1 METAPLSTKAQT
13 LNGATARQP
22 EVEMQLQLEE
32 IEATLLAAVI
42 TKLRV
47 ERLIDGGNEGEQGLF
62 GIGVAG
68 EPGGMEPQVV
78 EYTGELLSQEIT
90 RYNQRAAR
98 TNGLL
103 LPNPKI
109 SQRRMFDRLFRMG
122 KLQALLDDQAVEEIE
137 VNAPD
142 RVFVILAGRGK
153 KLTNV
158 RFRDDEEVLALVKR
172 MAASGG
178 RHVDEASPL
187 LDLQLPG
194 GERLNVVIPPIARHV
209 TVTIRKHNPTINSL
223 EELVE
228 RGTLSR
234 PAATFL
240 AACVAAHLNLLVCGG
255 TGTGKTSML
264 NCLGSKIDRQERVV
278 VIEEIAELQ
287 IERVVTDTVALQ
299 TRPANI
305 EGQGEIA
312 LWSLIKNS
320 LRMRPTWIV
329 VGEVRG
335 TEALEMLLAIT
346 SGHAGMC
353 TLHADDPFAALDR
366 LATLAGMSR
375 ESPDEGRLTSLIARA
390 IKIVVH
396 LRHDLI
402 TGQRVVSSILEVTG
416 REEGKV
422 LGNEIFHLKEA
433 ETGQPKLVWTGTMP
447 RCLPQLEAV
456 GLDWEKQIAD
466 QKEDT
471 YYGETIS
478 EEAGLAAPVL
488 PRINSGGVRNGSRK
502 TVSAGIGRGRGIG

>member
-1 METAPLSTKAQT
+1 MAMGTTSISSEAKNTPDSEREFEMQS
-13 LNGATARQP
+13 QIE
-22 EVEMQLQLEE
+22 EVEG
-32 IEATLLAAVI
+32 TLLAAVI
-42 TKLRV
+42 TKLRI
-47 ERLIDGGNEGEQGLF
+47 ERLIESGNEQDQGLF
-62 GIGVAG
+62 GVELVNAADGLNSEVA
-68 EPGGMEPQVV
+68 Q
-78 EYTGELLSQEIT
+78 YTRELLGQEIT

-98 TNGLL
+98 TNGLV
-103 LPNPKI
+103 LPNPKT

-122 KLQALLDDQAVEEIE
+122 KLQPLLDDPAVEEIE

-142 RVFVILAGRGK
+142 KVFVILAHKGK
-153 KLTNV
+153 KLTNL

-172 MAASGG
+172 MAASAG
-178 RHVDEASPL
+178 RHIDEASPL

-194 GERLNVVIPPIARHV
+194 GERLNIVIPPIARHV

-234 PAATFL
+234 PAAIFL
-240 AACVAAHLNLLVCGG
+240 AACVAAHQNVLVCGG

-287 IERVVTDTVALQ
+287 IERVVSDTVALQ

-312 LWSLIKNS
+312 LWALIKNS
-320 LRMRPTWIV
+320 LRMRPTWLI

-353 TLHADDPFAALDR
+353 TLHADDPYSALDR
-366 LATLAGMSR
+366 LATLAGMSK
-375 ESPDEGRLTSLIARA
+375 ESPDEGRLTSLIAKA
-390 IKIVVH
+390 IKIIVH
-396 LRHDLI
+396 LRHDLT
-402 TGQRVVSSILEVTG
+402 TGKRLVSSVLEVTG

-422 LGNEIFHLKEA
+422 LGNEIFYLKEN
-433 ETGQPKLVWTGTMP
+433 ENGLPQLTWTGTMP
-447 RCLPQLEAV
+447 RCLAQLEAV
-456 GLDWEKQIAD
+456 GLNWENQVAA
-466 QKEDT
+466 QQVVST
-471 YYGETIS
+471 TGETLSPQGIAS
-478 EEAGLAAPVL
+478 VALEVG
-488 PRINSGGVRNGSRK
+488 SGSSRKGNRK
-502 TVSAGIGRGRGIG
+502 TVSAGGGR

>member
-1 METAPLSTKAQT
+1 MA
-13 LNGATARQP
+13 NGTTSMGKE
-22 EVEMQLQLEE
+22 EVRNTTTVGSQDFEMQLQIEE

-47 ERLIDGGNEGEQGLF
+47 ERLIETGNEQDQGLF
-62 GIGVAG
+62 GVALLG
-68 EPGGMEPQVV
+68 APGGISPEVAS
-78 EYTGELLSQEIT
+78 YTGELLFQEIA

-103 LPNPKI
+103 LPNSKV

-122 KLQALLDDQAVEEIE
+122 RLQTLLDDPAVEEIE
-137 VNAPD
+137 VNAPNK
-142 RVFVILAGRGK
+142 VFVILAGKGK
-153 KLTNV
+153 KLTNL

-172 MAASGG
+172 MAASAG

-209 TVTIRKHNPTINSL
+209 TVTIRKHNETINSL

-228 RGTLSR
+228 RGTLTR

-240 AACVAAHLNLLVCGG
+240 SACVAAHLNLLVCGG

-264 NCLGSKIDRQERVV
+264 NCLGSKIERQERVV

-353 TLHADDPFAALDR
+353 TLHADDPYSALDR
-366 LATLAGMSR
+366 LATLAGMSK
-375 ESPDEGRLTSLIARA
+375 ESPDEQRLTSLIAKA
-390 IKIVVH
+390 MKIVVH
-396 LRHDLI
+396 LRYDLM
-402 TGQRVVSSILEVTG
+402 TGKRVVSSIMEVTG

-422 LGNEIFHLKEA
+422 LGNELFHLKER
-433 ETGQPKLVWTGTMP
+433 ENGLPQLVWTGTMP

-456 GLDWEKQIAD
+456 GLNWEAQVVTEELAD
-466 QKEDT
+466 GPPERGAHKNGT
-471 YYGETIS
+471 
-478 EEAGLAAPVL
+478 PVTL
-488 PRINSGGVRNGSRK
+488 ELGTNGVRTRSKRVATTAPGGTR
-502 TVSAGIGRGRGIG
+502 

>member
-1 METAPLSTKAQT
+1 MATKT
-13 LNGATARQP
+13 VMNNSATSPAEKSSFGIAVAGTERNRDYELQ
-22 EVEMQLQLEE
+22 MQLEE

-47 ERLIDGGNEGEQGLF
+47 ERLIETDNEQDQGFF
-62 GIGVAG
+62 GVGILGT
-68 EPGGMEPQVV
+68 PGGVSPEIAR
-78 EYTGELLSQEIT
+78 YTGELLAEEIS
-90 RYNQRAAR
+90 RYNHRAAR
-98 TNGLL
+98 TNGLI
-103 LPNPKI
+103 LPQPKI

-122 KLQALLDDQAVEEIE
+122 KLQALLDDPAVEEIE

-142 RVFVILAGRGK
+142 RVFVILAGKGK
-153 KLTNV
+153 KLTNL

-209 TVTIRKHNPTINSL
+209 TVTIRKHNETINSL
-223 EELVE
+223 DELVG
-228 RGTLSR
+228 RGTLTRS
-234 PAATFL
+234 AAIFL
-240 AACVAAHLNLLVCGG
+240 SACVATHLNTLVCGG

-264 NCLGSKIDRQERVV
+264 NCLGSKIDRHERVV

-287 IERVVTDTVALQ
+287 IDRVVTDTVALQ

-312 LWSLIKNS
+312 LWTLIKNS
-320 LRMRPTWIV
+320 LRMRPTWLVI
-329 VGEVRG
+329 GEVRG

-353 TLHADDPFAALDR
+353 TLHADDPYSALDR
-366 LATLAGMSR
+366 LATLAGMSK
-375 ESPDEGRLTSLIARA
+375 ESPDEQRLTALIGKA

-396 LRHDLI
+396 LKHDLT
-402 TGQRVVSSILEVTG
+402 TGRRLVSSIMEVTG

-422 LGNEIFHLKEA
+422 LGNEIFSLREDA
-433 ETGQPKLVWTGTMP
+433 DNLPQLTWTGTMP
-447 RCLPQLEAV
+447 RCLAQLEAV
-456 GLDWEKQIAD
+456 GLNWERQIAA
-466 QKEDT
+466 
-471 YYGETIS
+471 
-478 EEAGLAAPVL
+478 EEAE
-488 PRINSGGVRNGSRK
+488 INPEGNQPQGRKVAGGIR
-502 TVSAGIGRGRGIG
+502 